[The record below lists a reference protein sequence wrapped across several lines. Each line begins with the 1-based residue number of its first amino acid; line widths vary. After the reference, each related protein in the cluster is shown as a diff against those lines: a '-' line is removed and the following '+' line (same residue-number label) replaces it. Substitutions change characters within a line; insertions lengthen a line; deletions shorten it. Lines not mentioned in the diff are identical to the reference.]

1 MTRFFLDSYLLVIIL
16 SLVISMVI
24 PDFLWG
30 QQLLGVL
37 WAMVV
42 IMVGIR
48 ATRRGR
54 SVWQVLRAGLLSQ
67 LVGIAIGI
75 YAFVTTI
82 LNAPSTWAEGILEM
96 WIYPVLPFI
105 EKIKSNLFSEWSI
118 VYLLSCF
125 LPIVLG
131 MIPIFGIVGINTMK
145 FFGDMITQLGKNT
158 DK

>member
-42 IMVGIR
+42 IMAGIR

-54 SVWQVLRAGLLSQ
+54 SLWQVLRAGLMSQ
-67 LVGIAIGI
+67 LGGIVVGI

-82 LNAPSTWAEGILEM
+82 MNYPSTWAEGILEI
-96 WIYPVLPFI
+96 WIYPTLVFT
-105 EKIKSNLFSEWSI
+105 EKIKLHLFGEWSI

-131 MIPIFGIVGINTMK
+131 IVPTIGIVSINSVK
-145 FFGDMITQLGKNT
+145 YFFGYDYSVREKHR
-158 DK
+158 